1 MENKTMLIPYVAM
14 ESALEKADRQN
25 KRLWVVII
33 ILIIALLGTNVA
45 WTIYESQFETAKVSM
60 EEVEQNVDNGGEIRI
75 IGGDY
80 YGNDSED

>member
-33 ILIIALLGTNVA
+33 ILVIALLGTNVA
-45 WTIYESQFETAKVSM
+45 WTIYESQFEKTEVSI
-60 EEVEQNVDNGGEIRI
+60 EDVDQQIDGSGDNKI

-80 YGNDSED
+80 YGGEADD